1 MDTAGIRNAVDMVEA
16 LGVERSRRAV
26 ADAECIVA
34 VFDRSSVHRGRGRAR
49 RGNGAEQAGGRGLE
63 QGRSNARDLVRRCGR
78 HWPIRRLTVEVSALT
93 GVGLGELSARI
104 GDLLFGSGENVPDDE
119 AVIFRTR
126 HRDAARRAK
135 ADVSRAEE
143 ALVNGSPLEIVACDL
158 AAAAAALAEITG
170 EITSED
176 VLDKVF
182 ADFCLGK

>member
-1 MDTAGIRNAVDMVEA
+1 MDGRRKWLA
-16 LGVERSRRAV
+16 RRAV

-34 VFDRSSVHRGRGRAR
+34 VFDRSSVLEDEDELVAEMAR
-49 RGNGAEQAGGRGLE
+49 SKPAVAVLNKA
-63 QGRSNARDLVRRCGR
+63 DLTREISCDDVKA
-78 HWPIRRLTVEVSALT
+78 LTDPAPMVEVSALT

-158 AAAAAALAEITG
+158 VAAAAALAEITG